1 MSSDP
6 GPVLREALFED
17 MARVQDLKRAVGFGD
32 DSPEDWDWL
41 WRNNPAWRDA
51 QQTPSMGW
59 VLETTGRIVGYLG
72 SVSTLNHY
80 REKTVKAATST
91 GFAVDPEYRGY
102 TLKLVAAFF
111 KQTDKDILLNTTA
124 IEVAGKIFR
133 KFKASPMPQ
142 QDYDQVMYWVLQP
155 GAFISSA
162 LKYKNRHPAVAWAA
176 SCILA
181 LPFRGVIALKKKTP
195 RRFSGKT
202 ERPVE
207 LRTIDVSDIGQ
218 EFDDLWARKAIE
230 ETRLIS
236 YRTAEIL
243 RWHFAK
249 VQAKILC
256 CYREGNL
263 VGYAVV
269 TQDNVDQISL
279 TRSKIAD
286 LFVEKDD
293 PELVGQ
299 LLRGAY
305 DYAKSSGSH
314 VLEVIG
320 FPSSISDT
328 FRKANPH
335 FRQMQSWPYFYLAL
349 DNGFHKE
356 LEDEK
361 SWFACPF
368 DGDTSLF

>member
-1 MSSDP
+1 MSSNS
-6 GPVLREALFED
+6 GPVLREAAFED
-17 MARVQDLKRAVGFGD
+17 MASVQYLKRAVGFGD
-32 DSPEDWDWL
+32 DLLEDWDWM
-41 WRNNPAWRDA
+41 WRDNPAWRDA

-59 VLETTGRIVGYLG
+59 VLETADRIVGYLG
-72 SVSTLNHY
+72 SVSTLHQY
-80 REKTVKAATST
+80 REETVRAATST

-124 IEVAGKIFR
+124 IEVAGKIFQR
-133 KFKASPMPQ
+133 FKASPMPQ
-142 QDYDQVMYWVLQP
+142 SNYDQIMYWVLRP
-155 GAFISSA
+155 GAFINAA
-162 LKYKNRHPAVAWAA
+162 LKYQNRHPAVAWAA

-181 LPFRGVIALKKKTP
+181 LPLRGFISLKKKSP
-195 RRFSGKT
+195 RKISNKNGRT
-202 ERPVE
+202 VE
-207 LRTIDVSDIGQ
+207 LRLLDVSDIGQ
-218 EFDDLWARKAIE
+218 EFDDLWARKTTE

-249 VQAKILC
+249 VQAKVLC
-256 CYREGNL
+256 CYREGTL
-263 VGYAVV
+263 LGYAVV
-269 TQDNVDQISL
+269 AQEDVDQIGL

-286 LFVEKDD
+286 LVVEGDD

-299 LLRGAY
+299 LLRGVY

-328 FRKANPH
+328 FRTANPH
-335 FRQMQSWPYFYLAL
+335 FRKMQSWPYFYLAL

-356 LEDEK
+356 LEDDK
-361 SWFACPF
+361 AWFACPF